1 MKRNISRSMFSIVG
15 LTVLCAGLVPALHA
29 QACSVSNVAGKWAFS
44 TNGNVIGIGPRVSAG
59 IFTLDTAGKV
69 SNGNATSSLNGAVTP
84 EYFAGTYSVKQDCT
98 GGLTVTITDT
108 SGNPLF
114 AVSLAAYFDDGGREL
129 RGIFSLVVAPNGNV
143 LPTAIVLNARKI
155 GEE

>member
-1 MKRNISRSMFSIVG
+1 MFAIIGST
-15 LTVLCAGLVPALHA
+15 LLCVAFVPAVRA
-29 QACSVSNVAGKWAFS
+29 QACSVSNVSGKWAFS

-59 IFTLDTAGKV
+59 IFTLDTAGNVVK
-69 SNGNATSSLNGAVTP
+69 GKATSSLNGAVTP
-84 EYFAGTYSVKQDCT
+84 EYFAGTYSVKPDCT

-114 AVSLAAYFDDGGREL
+114 AVSLAAYFDDGGHEL
-129 RGIFSLVVAPNGNV
+129 RGIFSLVVAPDGTV
-143 LPTAIVLNARKI
+143 LPTAIVLDARKT

>member
-1 MKRNISRSMFSIVG
+1 MFAIIGST
-15 LTVLCAGLVPALHA
+15 LLCAGFGPVVHA
-29 QACSVSNVAGKWAFS
+29 QQCSLSQVAGKWAFS
-44 TNGNVIGIGPRVSAG
+44 TNGEVIGTGPRVSAG
-59 IFTLDTAGKV
+59 IFTLDTAGNV
-69 SNGNATSSLNGAVTP
+69 SKGNATSSLNGAVTP
-84 EYFAGTYSVKQDCT
+84 EYFSGAYSVKPDCT

-114 AVSLAAYFDDGGREL
+114 AVSLAAYFDDGGHEL
-129 RGIFSLVVAPNGNV
+129 RGIFSLVVAPDGHV